1 MSADKLNLLNFS
13 APRIRLLHL
22 SWIAFF
28 ITFVVW
34 FSHAPLMGHLREAFD
49 LTTEQVKALLI
60 LNVALTIP
68 SRVIIGSLV
77 DRYGPR
83 KVFGSLLIISAF
95 PCWAF
100 AMSTTFEQLAIT
112 RLLLGFVG
120 AGFVVGIRLIGEWF
134 PANEVGLAEGVY
146 GGWGN
151 FGSAAAAITLP
162 TVAMMFGGDDGWRWA
177 IASTGLIA
185 LLYGLVFL
193 WRARNTPKGSS
204 YFKPKRSA
212 ALEVSTKR
220 DLYFYLAM
228 SIPLYAAL
236 LVIVWRLGPSNL
248 ALFGTTPQYVLI
260 ALILAL
266 GIVQIGQAWRV
277 NREHLK
283 EGVDE
288 HDRYSFKQV
297 AILDLSYLVTFGSE
311 LAVVSM
317 LPLFFAD
324 TFGLE
329 PVMAGLLASGYAFM
343 NLAARPGGGWLS
355 DKFGR
360 KKSLIILLAGLMVG
374 YGLMSQIGSTW
385 PVALAVIATM
395 CCSFFV
401 QAGEGAVFATVPL
414 IKRRLTGQIAGMV
427 GAYGNTGA
435 VIFLT
440 VLTFVDPSTFFMVI
454 AASAAVALAAV
465 QFLDEPKGH
474 IAEIDEKGE
483 VQLIKVG

>member
-1 MSADKLNLLNFS
+1 MSADKLNLFNFS

-22 SWIAFF
+22 SWVAFF

-68 SRVIIGSLV
+68 ARVIIGSLV
-77 DRYGPR
+77 DRFGPR
-83 KVFGSLLIISAF
+83 KVFGWLLIISAF

-100 AMSTTFEQLAIT
+100 AMSTSFEQLAVT
-112 RLLLGFVG
+112 RLLMGFVG

-134 PANEVGLAEGVY
+134 PAREVGLAEGVY

-162 TVAMMFGGDDGWRWA
+162 TVAMLFGGEDGWRWA

-185 LLYGLVFL
+185 MIYGGIFL

-228 SIPLYAAL
+228 SVPLYAAL

-248 ALFGTTPQYVLI
+248 ALFGTMAQYILVS
-260 ALILAL
+260 LILAL

-324 TFGLE
+324 TFNLE

-360 KKSLIILLAGLMVG
+360 KKSLIILLAGLMLG
-374 YGLMSQIGSTW
+374 YGLMSQISSTW
-385 PVALAVIATM
+385 PLALAVIATM

-440 VLTFVDPSTFFMVI
+440 VLTFVEPSTFFLVI
-454 AASAAVALAAV
+454 AASAAVAFVAV

-474 IAEIDEKGE
+474 IAEIDETGQ
-483 VQLIKVG
+483 VQLINVG

>member
-1 MSADKLNLLNFS
+1 
-13 APRIRLLHL
+13 
-22 SWIAFF
+22 
-28 ITFVVW
+28 
-34 FSHAPLMGHLREAFD
+34 
-49 LTTEQVKALLI
+49 
-60 LNVALTIP
+60 LTI
-68 SRVIIGSLV
+68 
-77 DRYGPR
+77 
-83 KVFGSLLIISAF
+83 
-95 PCWAF
+95 
-100 AMSTTFEQLAIT
+100 T
-112 RLLLGFVG
+112 R
-120 AGFVVGIRLIGEWF
+120 
-134 PANEVGLAEGVY
+134 
-146 GGWGN
+146 
-151 FGSAAAAITLP
+151 
-162 TVAMMFGGDDGWRWA
+162 A
-177 IASTGLIA
+177 IASTGVLA
-185 LLYGLVFL
+185 FLYGMFFL
-193 WRARNTPKGSS
+193 WRARNTPVGAS
-204 YFKPKRSA
+204 YFKPKKSS

-248 ALFGTTPQYVLI
+248 SLFGSTAQYVLI
-260 ALILAL
+260 ALILSLAIL
-266 GIVQIGQAWRV
+266 QMGQAWRV

-283 EGVDE
+283 EGVEE
-288 HDRYSFKQV
+288 HDRYNFKQV

-329 PVMAGLLASGYAFM
+329 PVTAGLLASGYAFM

-374 YGLMSQIGSTW
+374 YGLMSQISGTW
-385 PVALAVIATM
+385 PLLLAVVATM

-440 VLTFVDPSTFFMVI
+440 VLTFVDASTFFLVI

-474 IAEIDEKGE
+474 IAEVDEKGE
-483 VQLIKVG
+483 VQLIEVG